1 MKTVSVVALLFVV
14 SAGVC
19 RGQEEAPYPQA
30 PNKLSSVASIVSEDE
45 PGTRLIISGKVY
57 RSDRTTPYSGLIL
70 YFYQT
75 DVTGVYNKVDG
86 SYRKPR
92 LHGWAR
98 TDEKGSYELRTIK
111 PGSYPRRRE
120 AAHIHVT
127 VKTGSSARWLDA
139 YLFEGDP
146 NLSQEEARQVDA
158 LGRFSPVL
166 RLTQGTKGELIAVRD
181 IVVLD

>member
-1 MKTVSVVALLFVV
+1 MKTLYVVVLLCVV

-19 RGQEEAPYPQA
+19 RSQEEAPYPQV
-30 PNKLSSVASIVSEDE
+30 PIKLSSVANIVSEDE
-45 PGTRLIISGKVY
+45 PGTRLVISGTVY
-57 RSDRTTPYSGLIL
+57 RSDRTTPYSGIIL

-98 TDEKGSYELRTIK
+98 TDENGYYELRTIK

-120 AAHIHVT
+120 VAHIHVT

-146 NLSQEEARQVDA
+146 NLSQEEVRQVDE

-166 RLTQGTKGELIAVRD
+166 RLSKGKKGELNAVRD
-181 IVVLD
+181 IVIQD

>member
-1 MKTVSVVALLFVV
+1 MKTVNVAALLFIV
-14 SAGVC
+14 SASVC
-19 RGQEEAPYPQA
+19 RSQDEAPYPQA

-45 PGTRLIISGKVY
+45 PGTRLVISGKVY

-98 TDEKGSYELRTIK
+98 TDEKGYYELRTIK

-127 VKTGSSARWLDA
+127 VKTGASARWLDA

-146 NLSQEEARQVDA
+146 NLSESEVRQMHTE
-158 LGRFSPVL
+158 GRFSPVVKL
-166 RLTQGTKGELIAVRD
+166 SKGKAGELNAVRD
-181 IVVLD
+181 IVISR